1 MVYCFSDLA
10 VDALRENLS
19 IPVVGPG
26 AVALS
31 AADMLSNRFTV
42 VTTVERNVS
51 RTLRRLKQNPVCRE
65 KMAGVRALNIP
76 VTELRDNP
84 KATMRY
90 LNKLCR
96 MAVEEDRAD
105 TLVLDCLGLAEYGD
119 ALEQE
124 FGIKV
129 IDPAFLAVA
138 WAEMAARAESAAVQ
152 TFLWECGYTGGSMSQ
167 ISDCLDL
174 LRQLVAIP
182 SESQN
187 EEAHAR
193 FLADYLKDELEMET
207 QLQHVEGKSYNVTGC
222 WHPIKGKARRK
233 LMLGGHL
240 DTVSP
245 TDLWET
251 DPYRLVQQGDQ
262 LHGLGAGDMKGG
274 LAAQLMVLKSLKE
287 QGGLWDAEVEFVGLA
302 DEERHSVGANAYV
315 RRVQEEK
322 QPQPETFF
330 IMAEPHFDNIVV
342 GATGKV
348 LLKLEVTGAPGHAAM
363 PEKGINAV
371 DCMAALLQA
380 VNQTWGSCYREGRVG
395 SHCCL
400 MIHSDYPGYSLNIPQ
415 RCTCLIN
422 KQLMAEERGEDF
434 LEDLKRIYEK
444 AVGQGTLRVTRQIP
458 SYPSYQLPK
467 NQPDLAA
474 LRTLLKQRFQRVPE
488 LKINQSVSDGN
499 ILYQSLGI
507 PTILYGPRGVDF
519 HTEREYLSCSSLE
532 QYMEELEAYIK
543 TRYAGA

>member
-1 MVYCFSDLA
+1 MNEKDFAMLQAQMADLSPEQFKSLVQTYAKANGGDTRREWDKSIFVVSEQHLVDLGINRACPACGSIA
-10 VDALRENLS
+10 VVHNGLTDAGIQRFRCQDCGRS
-19 IPVVGPG
+19 FT
-26 AVALS
+26 
-31 AADMLSNRFTV
+31 RFTGTLLEKSRFPWEV
-42 VTTVERNVS
+42 WVEVLRM
-51 RTLRRLKQNPVCRE
+51 TLNDDSLE
-65 KMAGVRALNIP
+65 
-76 VTELRDNP
+76 
-84 KATMRY
+84 TM
-90 LNKLCR
+90 
-96 MAVEEDRAD
+96 
-105 TLVLDCLGLAEYGD
+105 
-119 ALEQE
+119 
-124 FGIKV
+124 
-129 IDPAFLAVA
+129 
-138 WAEMAARAESAAVQ
+138 Q
-152 TFLWECGYTGGSMSQ
+152 TLWECGYTGGSMSQ

-474 LRTLLKQRFQRVPE
+474 LHTLLKQRFQRVPE

>member
-1 MVYCFSDLA
+1 
-10 VDALRENLS
+10 
-19 IPVVGPG
+19 
-26 AVALS
+26 
-31 AADMLSNRFTV
+31 
-42 VTTVERNVS
+42 
-51 RTLRRLKQNPVCRE
+51 
-65 KMAGVRALNIP
+65 
-76 VTELRDNP
+76 
-84 KATMRY
+84 
-90 LNKLCR
+90 
-96 MAVEEDRAD
+96 
-105 TLVLDCLGLAEYGD
+105 
-119 ALEQE
+119 
-124 FGIKV
+124 
-129 IDPAFLAVA
+129 
-138 WAEMAARAESAAVQ
+138 
-152 TFLWECGYTGGSMSQ
+152 MSQ

-315 RRVQEEK
+315 RRVREEK

>member
-1 MVYCFSDLA
+1 
-10 VDALRENLS
+10 
-19 IPVVGPG
+19 
-26 AVALS
+26 
-31 AADMLSNRFTV
+31 
-42 VTTVERNVS
+42 
-51 RTLRRLKQNPVCRE
+51 
-65 KMAGVRALNIP
+65 
-76 VTELRDNP
+76 
-84 KATMRY
+84 
-90 LNKLCR
+90 
-96 MAVEEDRAD
+96 
-105 TLVLDCLGLAEYGD
+105 
-119 ALEQE
+119 
-124 FGIKV
+124 
-129 IDPAFLAVA
+129 
-138 WAEMAARAESAAVQ
+138 
-152 TFLWECGYTGGSMSQ
+152 MSQ

-302 DEERHSVGANAYV
+302 DEECHSVGANAYV

-400 MIHSDYPGYSLNIPQ
+400 MIHSDYPGYSLNIADILSLCAWNGSPDMVYEFASTSKITIPGAGMAVMAASQ
-415 RCTCLIN
+415 ANIQYLSG
-422 KQLMAEERGEDF
+422 LMDA
-434 LEDLKRIYEK
+434 
-444 AVGQGTLRVTRQIP
+444 QII
-458 SYPSYQLPK
+458 SC
-467 NQPDLAA
+467 D
-474 LRTLLKQRFQRVPE
+474 
-488 LKINQSVSDGN
+488 KINQLRQVRFLKDKAHT
-499 ILYQSLGI
+499 LELMQRHAAL
-507 PTILYGPRGVDF
+507 LRPRFDAF
-519 HTEREYLSCSSLE
+519 LT
-532 QYMEELEAYIK
+532 ELEKLRPLEIARWTQPQGGYFISLYTLPGCAK
-543 TRYAGA
+543 RTVEL